1 MIASKRKVYSRIKS
15 VRTGRAE
22 LLHRDMAAIMLGRAL
37 LPGEVVHHLDGD
49 ARNNTPENLM
59 VLPSQGYH
67 AHAEYVLRR
76 ERLGQPHLFPEMLQ
90 SLRVRPRGSLFEHIV
105 VIW

>member
-1 MIASKRKVYSRIKS
+1 VSKRKIYSRIKS
-15 VRTGRAE
+15 ARTGLAE
-22 LLHRDMAAIMLGRAL
+22 LQHRDVAASTLGRSL

-49 ARNNTPENLM
+49 TRNNTPENLM

-90 SLRVRPRGSLFEHIV
+90 SLRVRPRGGLFEHIV
-105 VIW
+105 AIW